1 MKYFCEDR
9 PSLHIIVAGSLLGIS
24 VRENESYPVGKVET
38 IRMYP
43 MTFSEFLL
51 AKGKKGFAEGLG
63 IDDYINSPTFTI
75 VQVYDQG
82 RLPLYHFDA
91 YRIGDF
97 EEMYEIGYEEYFFG
111 NGVTI
116 VEWASLIEEI
126 MPENVIRITIEKDL
140 EKGLDYRKIVVEE

>member
-1 MKYFCEDR
+1 MVFE
-9 PSLHIIVAGSLLGIS
+9 SLSEKQTYDFAKSLGEKCKPGQIYCLDGDLG
-24 VRENESYPVGKVET
+24 VGKTVFT
-38 IRMYP
+38 Q
-43 MTFSEFLL
+43 
-51 AKGKKGFAEGLG
+51 GFAEGLG